1 MSRGGTAP
9 PGVEATGMD
18 ERSQRAERVERF
30 FNVPVIVAA
39 LLVIPVIVL
48 EEAAD
53 TDALKTLASVLN
65 WAIWLIFLAELVAM
79 LWVVPNR
86 WRWLR
91 ENPIDVAIVVLT
103 PPILPPGWQALRVLR
118 LIRLL
123 KLAQV
128 SRTFFSLEGVR
139 WAAIVAVLTVIGG
152 GAAFAAVESD
162 QNLDLWDGIYWAVS
176 TMTTV
181 GSDIQPDTTGGRII
195 AMTLMV
201 VGIGFVAFLTGY
213 LAERF
218 LGPELQEEIEEV
230 RGEVEEEDQRLDV
243 EEASVAAQMRS
254 MAESIQALERQV
266 ERLARKS

>member
-1 MSRGGTAP
+1 
-9 PGVEATGMD
+9 MD
-18 ERSQRAERVERF
+18 VRSQRAERVERF

-48 EEAAD
+48 EEAAN

-65 WAIWLIFLAELVAM
+65 WAIWLVFLAELVAM

-103 PPILPPGWQALRVLR
+103 PPVLPPGWQSLRVLR

-123 KLAQV
+123 KLAQL
-128 SRTFFSLEGVR
+128 SRSFFSLKGLR
-139 WAAIVAVLTVIGG
+139 YAAVIALLTVIGG
-152 GAAFAAVESD
+152 GAAFVAVEKD
-162 QNLDLWDGIYWAVS
+162 QSLDLWDGIYWAVS

-181 GSDIQPDTTGGRII
+181 GSNIQPDTTGGRII

-201 VGIGFVAFLTGY
+201 IGIAFVAFLTGY
-213 LAERF
+213 IAERF

-230 RGEVEEEDQRLDV
+230 RGEVEEEEDRMDV